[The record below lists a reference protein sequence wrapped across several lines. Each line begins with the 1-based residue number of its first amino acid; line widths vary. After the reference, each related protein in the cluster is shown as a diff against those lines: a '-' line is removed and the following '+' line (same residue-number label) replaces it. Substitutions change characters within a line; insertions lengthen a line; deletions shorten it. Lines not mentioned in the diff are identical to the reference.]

1 MDTTMING
9 SPTERISKNRP
20 HHAVHLA
27 KPGEKG
33 GGGCASQTKAAMW
46 SDAQTFVDSILMAKK
61 PIQKGPIVRLQ
72 T

>member
-1 MDTTMING
+1 MKVYIRNMDTTMING

-33 GGGCASQTKAAMW
+33 GGGCASQTKAAM
-46 SDAQTFVDSILMAKK
+46 
-61 PIQKGPIVRLQ
+61 
-72 T
+72 